1 MSDSG
6 PFHNTTALGHA
17 MAGRHTDDK
26 PLCEPALT
34 QIYGAMWRHH
44 NVYVTR
50 IVEM

>member
-1 MSDSG
+1 MLQSI

-17 MAGRHTDDK
+17 MAGRHTDVK

-34 QIYGAMWRHH
+34 QINGAIRRHH

-50 IVEM
+50 IVEV